1 MVQQQKSTTMP
12 PFSPVPLTVI
22 QKQGADITA
31 TNRPIKRAA
40 TKFKLVQPRL
50 LALQKFYSSAVGYDS
65 DSDDDVY
72 INLNE
77 RFGRRGELEGDAVP
91 IVPNGSR

>member
-1 MVQQQKSTTMP
+1 M
-12 PFSPVPLTVI
+12 
-22 QKQGADITA
+22 
-31 TNRPIKRAA
+31 
-40 TKFKLVQPRL
+40 QPRL
-50 LALQKFYSSAVGYDS
+50 PALQKFYSSAVGYDS